1 MNHAAFAGSR
11 VAVPLGAL
19 ELGASTFTIGLLLSF
34 YGLLPM
40 CLSVSSG
47 RWIDRVG
54 MRTPMIAGSSLVAF
68 GVAVPFLAWD
78 VGAMFLASV
87 TVGVGFMAF
96 QVAVQKALGI
106 LGGPEART
114 ANFSLLALGYSI
126 SGFLGPTMAGVGID
140 LVGHRGIF
148 AALAC
153 TALVAVLA
161 LLRFPFSQVL
171 PRPLRHVAPPDA
183 APARLIDLLGTPELK
198 RLYVS
203 VTLLSSAWDVH
214 QFLVPLYGAS
224 IGLSASMIGLV
235 LGAFSVATFIVRL
248 ALPWIARRVSEWRL
262 ILGAM
267 VAATLVYLVYPFF
280 PAVPPMLALSFLLGL
295 GLGTAQP
302 VMLVLL
308 HRISPQDRIGEAVG
322 LRMMLING
330 TQTFLPSTF
339 GAFAGAFGLAAIFW
353 GMAMLIGAGAW
364 YAAPPRKGGRP
375 EEFSQGAVE
384 ANELVLADDEDGIR

>member
-1 MNHAAFAGSR
+1 M
-11 VAVPLGAL
+11 PLGAL
-19 ELGASTFTIGLLLSF
+19 ELGASPFAIGLLLSF

-54 MRTPMIAGSSLVAF
+54 MRKPMIAGSSLLAF

-78 VGAMFLASV
+78 IGAMFLASV
-87 TVGVGFMAF
+87 TIGLGFMAF

-106 LGGPEART
+106 LGGVEART

-126 SGFLGPTMAGVGID
+126 SGFLGPTTAGIGID
-140 LVGHRGIF
+140 LIGHRGVF

-153 TALVAVLA
+153 AALVAVLG
-161 LLRFPFSQVL
+161 LLRFPFTRTL
-171 PRPLRHVAPPDA
+171 PRPVPQVARADA
-183 APARLIDLLGTPELK
+183 PPARLMDLLGTPELK

-214 QFLVPLYGAS
+214 QFLMPLYGAS

-235 LGAFSVATFIVRL
+235 LGAFSVATFVVRL
-248 ALPWIARRVSEWRL
+248 ALPWIARRIAEWRL

-280 PAVPPMLALSFLLGL
+280 PTVPAMLALSFLLGL

-322 LRMMLING
+322 LRMTLING

-339 GAFAGAFGLAAIFW
+339 GAFAGGFGLAAIFW
-353 GMAMLIGAGAW
+353 GMALLIGGGAW
-364 YAAPPRKGGRP
+364 YAGRSP
-375 EEFSQGAVE
+375 GESRAHKFSLGAGAVDGL
-384 ANELVLADDEDGIR
+384 ALADDEDGV